1 MPACL
6 QHGIRGSASSFKGSF
21 RSLISVSILSCF
33 LSTVYGAGPLSGK
46 DAGYVEIYNSRNCLN
61 VLEIDAENCYNHFRY
76 HLMQQHSKRK
86 GVVLMK
92 QLVRILSVVLALT
105 FLMLCLTSCTG
116 HQMSQIQ
123 GFLNSFSEHTDLVED
138 GEYKPF
144 NVPRMTME
152 KLMEY
157 VEDENIDI
165 IYEAFSPAV
174 KEETDDLYEKIREF
188 MRFYENTVTSWE
200 YTSGSQPG
208 KRINGVVLVTQTIF
222 NDFFADNGTYRCDFS
237 DVTRS
242 TEQPKTVGI
251 SSIMLYPEELSPE
264 YAPKKPS
271 GIYIVYRVE
280 DIPED
285 ISIGLSSLETLME
298 LSQAENT
305 DGIYEMF
312 SLTANRNA
320 KGLQEK
326 TSELLSFLC
335 ERVTAWEPYTWT
347 RNVEKF
353 DEDSATTQEMFF
365 YLHTDDGLYR
375 CDIREVLESTN
386 QEDVGF
392 SSISI
397 FPALYPGEKPAYED
411 DVYKGY
417 CTWGREN
424 MGISI
429 VYQQED

>member
-1 MPACL
+1 
-6 QHGIRGSASSFKGSF
+6 
-21 RSLISVSILSCF
+21 
-33 LSTVYGAGPLSGK
+33 
-46 DAGYVEIYNSRNCLN
+46 
-61 VLEIDAENCYNHFRY
+61 
-76 HLMQQHSKRK
+76 
-86 GVVLMK
+86 MK

-152 KLMEY
+152 KLMEF
-157 VEDENIDI
+157 VEDDNIDI
-165 IYEAFSPAV
+165 LDEAFSPAV
-174 KEETDDLYEKIREF
+174 MEETVDLYEKIREF

-242 TEQPKTVGI
+242 TEQPETVGI